1 MKCPLRANS
10 RKLAL
15 TAPEGSVILPAT
27 SQTSQKGDWKMSSIW
42 ALQDAKSKFSAVV
55 DRACEIEPQIV
66 TRRGKPVVVMIS
78 YSEYRALSSPSRSP
92 IDVLLGGPKV
102 DGGLPITR
110 DKSPARR
117 VVFA

>member
-1 MKCPLRANS
+1 MPSS
-10 RKLAL
+10 RKFAQIGIDRPKGFWY
-15 TAPEGSVILPAT
+15 TTAT

>member
-1 MKCPLRANS
+1 
-10 RKLAL
+10 
-15 TAPEGSVILPAT
+15 
-27 SQTSQKGDWKMSSIW
+27 MSSIW

-78 YSEYRALSSPSRSP
+78 YSEYRTLSAPSRSP
-92 IDVLLGGPKV
+92 IDVLLGGPKIE
-102 DGGLPITR
+102 GGLQTPR
-110 DKSPARR
+110 DKSPARK